1 MIIAVALCIE
11 IGYIIMNFVCNF
23 VVFVIVFAIGWDLFR
38 LRFFEELESKSKLIV

>member
-23 VVFVIVFAIGWDLFR
+23 VVFVIVFVR
-38 LRFFEELESKSKLIV
+38 LDGICLD